1 MARSRFARRT
11 PGLALASLLVIGTCT
26 DGPSQACAADR
37 DPWFGRDK
45 PLHFSFT
52 AAIALQGYAVS
63 SVLTDDW
70 RWRWLTGGAAGL
82 AAGAG
87 KEALDAI
94 GSGDASW
101 KDFTWDV
108 IGTAAGLG
116 LAFLID
122 WLASPTPKQALP
134 ALEMNP

>member
-11 PGLALASLLVIGTCT
+11 PGLALSSLLVIGACT
-26 DGPSQACAADR
+26 YGPSQAWAADR

-45 PLHFSFT
+45 ALHLSFS

-70 RWRWLTGGAAGL
+70 RWRWLTGGSAGL

-116 LAFLID
+116 LALVID
-122 WLASPTPKQALP
+122 WLAPATPKQALP
-134 ALEMNP
+134 ARGMNP